1 MTAVN
6 EYDDGWL
13 WQEREREREKKMRKK
28 QKQNILV
35 TKHELEAHSV

>member
-1 MTAVN
+1 MMMGG
-6 EYDDGWL
+6 YGK
-13 WQEREREREKKMRKK
+13 RERESEKKMRKK